1 MSEFK
6 LPTEI
11 VELPSKGLL
20 YPEDS
25 ELAKGYEMKYMTASK
40 EEDIK
45 LPTEIVE
52 LPSKGLLY
60 PEDSELAKGVVEMK
74 YMTAKEEDILTN
86 QSYIKNGTVL
96 DKLMKSLIVSKINYD
111 DLLVGDKNAIMIA
124 ARILGYGS
132 EYTFNYGN
140 EEYNVDLSQVDNKP
154 LNEEL
159 FSSRM
164 NEFTF
169 TLPKSKNTVTFKL
182 LNHKDE
188 QDISRELE
196 GLKKINRDASPEIS
210 TRLKYLITSVEGN
223 REKKD
228 IREFVDNYLLAQD
241 SRALREYVREIQ
253 PDVDLTFFPD
263 GSSERINI
271 PIGVKFFWPDL

>member
-6 LPTEI
+6 LPTEV

-25 ELAKGYEMKYMTASK
+25 ELSSGK
-40 EEDIK
+40 I
-45 LPTEIVE
+45 
-52 LPSKGLLY
+52 
-60 PEDSELAKGVVEMK
+60 EMK

-96 DKLMKSLIVSKINYD
+96 DKLMKSLIVSKINFD
-111 DLLVGDKNAIMIA
+111 DLLIGDKNAIMVA
-124 ARILGYGS
+124 ARILGYGN
-132 EYTFNYGN
+132 EYSFNYLG
-140 EEYNVDLSQVDNKP
+140 ESYTVDLSQIENKP
-154 LNEEL
+154 LQEEL
-159 FSSRM
+159 FASRV

-188 QDISRELE
+188 QDISRELD
-196 GLKKINRDASPEIS
+196 GLKKINKDSFPELT
-210 TRLKYLITSVEGN
+210 TRLKYIITSVEGN

-228 IREFVDNYLLAQD
+228 IRNFVDNYLLAQD

-263 GSSERINI
+263 GSSDRVNI
-271 PIGVKFFWPDL
+271 PIGVSFFWPDI